1 MSKILK
7 FICSAILDI
16 KQASHSAHLAR
27 NGKFNEAKSA
37 YK

>member
-7 FICSAILDI
+7 FTWSVLMDLA
-16 KQASHSAHLAR
+16 QASHSAHLAR
-27 NGKFNEAKSA
+27 NGQFERSKSA